1 MAQIEFKKITKE
13 YPDGTKALED
23 VDLVIEPGEFV
34 FIVGP
39 SGAGKTTLIKMLIR
53 EEQPTS
59 GEALVDGVS
68 VTHLKKKELPK
79 LRRQI
84 GVVFQEF
91 KLLPTKTAA
100 ENVAVALEV
109 ANVPAKEIGEKVTEI
124 LRQVGLPGKEN
135 NFPRQL
141 SGGEKQKLAI
151 ARALAHE
158 PAILVADEP
167 TGMIDPTATWEVME
181 LLQRINKEG
190 RTVIVCTHDTEI
202 VDSLKKRVVAL
213 EHGRIARDQVKGK
226 YHDEKS
232 H

>member
-1 MAQIEFKKITKE
+1 MGMAQIEFKKITKE
-13 YPDGTKALED
+13 YPDGTKALEE
-23 VDLVIEPGEFV
+23 VDLAIEPGEFV

-39 SGAGKTTLIKMLIR
+39 SGAGKTTLVKMLIR

-68 VTHLKKKELPK
+68 VTRLKKKELPK

-109 ANVPAKEIGEKVTEI
+109 ANIPGREIEEKVTNV
-124 LRQVGLPGKEN
+124 LGQVGLAGKEN

-141 SGGEKQKLAI
+141 
-151 ARALAHE
+151 
-158 PAILVADEP
+158 
-167 TGMIDPTATWEVME
+167 
-181 LLQRINKEG
+181 
-190 RTVIVCTHDTEI
+190 
-202 VDSLKKRVVAL
+202 
-213 EHGRIARDQVKGK
+213 
-226 YHDEKS
+226 
-232 H
+232 

>member
-1 MAQIEFKKITKE
+1 MAQIEFRKITKE

-68 VTHLKKKELPK
+68 VTHLKKKELPR

-109 ANVPAKEIGEKVTEI
+109 ANIPAREIDEKVTEI
-124 LRQVGLPGKEN
+124 FRQVGLVGKEN

-151 ARALAHE
+151 ARALAHTPE
-158 PAILVADEP
+158 ILVADEP
-167 TGMIDPTATWEVME
+167 TGMIDPTSTWEVME

-213 EHGRIARDQVKGK
+213 EHGRVARDQTKGK

-232 H
+232 S

>member
-13 YPDGTKALED
+13 YPDGTKALEE
-23 VDLVIEPGEFV
+23 VDLAIEPGEFV

-68 VTHLKKKELPK
+68 VTQLKKKELPK

-109 ANVPAKEIGEKVTEI
+109 ANIPAREIGEKVTEI
-124 LRQVGLPGKEN
+124 LRQVGLAGKEN

-151 ARALAHE
+151 ARALAHS

-167 TGMIDPTATWEVME
+167 TGMIDPTSTWEVME

-190 RTVIVCTHDTEI
+190 QTVIVCTHDTEI

-213 EHGRIARDQVKGK
+213 EHGRITRDQAKGK

>member
-1 MAQIEFKKITKE
+1 MAQIEFRKITKE
-13 YPDGTKALED
+13 YPDGTKALEE
-23 VDLVIEPGEFV
+23 VDLAIEPGEFV

-39 SGAGKTTLIKMLIR
+39 SGAGKTTLVKMLIR

-59 GEALVDGVS
+59 GEAVVDGVS
-68 VTHLKKKELPK
+68 VTQLKKKELPK

-109 ANVPAKEIGEKVTEI
+109 ANVSAVEIGEKVKEI
-124 LRQVGLPGKEN
+124 LRQVGLAGKEN

-151 ARALAHE
+151 ARALAHS
-158 PAILVADEP
+158 PKVLVADEP
-167 TGMIDPTATWEVME
+167 TGMIDPTSTWEVME
-181 LLQRINKEG
+181 LLRRINKEG
-190 RTVIVCTHDTEI
+190 KTVIVCTHDTEI

-213 EHGRIARDQVKGK
+213 DKGRVVRDQTKGK